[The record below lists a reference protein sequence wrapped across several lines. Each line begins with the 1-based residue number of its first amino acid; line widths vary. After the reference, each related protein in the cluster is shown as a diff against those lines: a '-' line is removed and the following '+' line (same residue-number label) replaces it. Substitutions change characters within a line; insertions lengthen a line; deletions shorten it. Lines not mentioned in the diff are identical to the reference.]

1 MAPCLIPP
9 VRTSACELHLDDGME
24 AEQLNDLSYRII
36 GAGVEVHRALGP
48 GLLESTYRTCLIHEL
63 HERRLNVVTEQ
74 VIPIRYKNL
83 ILDGGYRIDLIVEDT
98 VIVELKSVETVL
110 PVHHAQVPSYLR
122 HTKKPLGL
130 LMNFNVAV
138 LTTGV
143 DRIKNG
149 Y

>member
-1 MAPCLIPP
+1 LREISPGP
-9 VRTSACELHLDDGME
+9 VLAVLRSME
-24 AEQLNDLSYRII
+24 TGPLNDLSYRII

-48 GLLESTYRTCLIHEL
+48 GLLESTYRMCLVYEL
-63 HERRLNVVTEQ
+63 RERGLNVVTEH

-83 ILDGGYRIDLIVEDT
+83 VLEGRYRIDLIVEDM

-110 PVHHAQVPSYLR
+110 PVHHAQVLSYLR

-138 LTTGV
+138 LTSGV
-143 DRIKNG
+143 ERIKNG
-149 Y
+149 S

>member
-1 MAPCLIPP
+1 M
-9 VRTSACELHLDDGME
+9 D
-24 AEQLNDLSYRII
+24 AEKLNDLSYRII

-48 GLLESTYRTCLIHEL
+48 GLLESTYRVCMVYEL
-63 HERRLNVVTEQ
+63 RERQMNVVTEQ
-74 VIPIRYKNL
+74 VIPVRYKNL
-83 ILDGGYRIDLIVEDT
+83 VLDGRCRIDLIVEDT

-110 PVHHAQVPSYLR
+110 PVHHAQVLSYLR

-138 LTTGV
+138 LTAGV

>member
-1 MAPCLIPP
+1 M
-9 VRTSACELHLDDGME
+9 D
-24 AEQLNDLSYRII
+24 AEKLNDLSYRII
-36 GAGVEVHRALGP
+36 GAGVDVHRALGP
-48 GLLESTYRTCLIHEL
+48 GLLENTYRICMVYEL
-63 HERRLNVVTEQ
+63 RERQMNVVTEQ
-74 VIPIRYKNL
+74 VIPVRYKNL
-83 ILDGGYRIDLIVEDT
+83 ILDGGYRVDLIVEDT

-110 PVHHAQVPSYLR
+110 PVHHAQVLSYLR

-138 LTTGV
+138 LTAGV